1 MTPSMYDQWAEIY
14 DSVYSYVTDDIPFYV
29 EEALQTGGPVLE
41 LGCGTGRVAIPIAD
55 AGVDVVGLDSSP
67 AMLEVARRKLE
78 RTSRGD
84 GHLTLVEA
92 DMRDLGPL
100 DTLDVV
106 DKLDRKFGLAI
117 IPFRGFL
124 ALMNVEDQMRAL
136 DGIRRRL
143 VPGGR
148 LIFNVFVPDAN
159 MLVQEGD
166 VPYHLRDVTD
176 SETGRKLVLWQQS
189 TYDHYNQ
196 VTSVRIIVEELD
208 DSGAVDRRIYKDFQ
222 LRYAHR
228 WEIAHLLARCGYD
241 VLDLFGD
248 FDRSPFDESSTEMV
262 WVASPRS

>member
-1 MTPSMYDQWAEIY
+1 MTPSVYDQWAEIY

-29 EEALQTGGPVLE
+29 EEALQAGGPVLE
-41 LGCGTGRVAIPIAD
+41 LGCGTGRVTIPIAD

-67 AMLEVARRKLE
+67 SMLEVACRKLE
-78 RTSRGD
+78 RSSRGA
-84 GHLTLVEA
+84 GNLTLVEA
-92 DMRDLGPL
+92 DMRALASL
-100 DTLDVV
+100 DTLDNK
-106 DKLDRKFGLAI
+106 DKEFGLAI

-124 ALMNVEDQMRAL
+124 ALMNVEDQMQAL
-136 DGIRRRL
+136 DGIRHRL

-148 LIFNVFVPDAN
+148 LIFNVFVPDAH

-176 SETGRKLVLWQQS
+176 KETGRKLVLWQQS
-189 TYDHYNQ
+189 TYDHHNQ
-196 VTSVRIIVEELD
+196 ITRVRIIIEELD
-208 DSGAVDRRIYKDFQ
+208 ESGAVSKRLYKDFQ

-228 WEIAHLLARCGYD
+228 WEIEHLLARCGYE

-262 WVASPRS
+262 WVARPRT